1 MSLIQF
7 ALYFQ
12 AAVFGLIVGSFL
24 NVCVYRVPRKLSM
37 GGRSYCPLCA
47 TPIPFYRNV
56 PVATYLLQWGKT
68 ACCGK
73 SISIQY
79 PAVEFLTGV
88 LSVLVFAESP
98 SLASYFVWFLLFI
111 CPLIVIS
118 AVDFQL
124 KIIPDVISLSFMVI
138 GIGVLAWEHF
148 PDVLG
153 GVTFSLLGILV
164 GGGTLWILAEVVSR
178 LKGVDAMGG
187 GDIKLAAMLGAFL
200 GWKSLLFIFFASS
213 VLALIYALIIYL
225 FRGPET
231 DRQIPFGPFLSMAGM
246 IYFLYG
252 HAITDFYFYKSGF
265 SHNPFFD

>member
-1 MSLIQF
+1 MLIQS

-24 NVCVYRVPRKLSM
+24 NVCVYRVPRQLSM

-56 PVATYLLQWGKT
+56 PVVTYLLQWGKT
-68 ACCGK
+68 ACCRK
-73 SISIQY
+73 PISIQY
-79 PAVEFLTGV
+79 PAVEFVTGV
-88 LSVLVFAESP
+88 LSVAVFAHAT

-118 AVDFQL
+118 VIDFQI
-124 KIIPDVISLSFMVI
+124 KIIPDVISLSFMVV
-138 GIGVLAWEHF
+138 GVGVVLWERF
-148 PDVLG
+148 PDILG
-153 GVTFSLLGILV
+153 ALKFSVLGILI
-164 GGGTLWILAEVVSR
+164 GGGSLLLIAEVVSR

-200 GWKSLLFIFFASS
+200 GWKSLVFIFFASS
-213 VLALIYALIIYL
+213 VVALFYILILRIA
-225 FRGPET
+225 RGPEV
-231 DRQIPFGPFLSMAGM
+231 DRQIPFGPFLSMGGI

-252 HAITDFYFYKSGF
+252 RALTDFYFFHSGF
-265 SHNPFFD
+265 SRNPFFD